1 MSLVRFLTI
10 PPLFKAE
17 MLSLEG
23 VWLDRLVDRFIRRVV
38 VGVGGR
44 WGSPCVSFDAG
55 ASGVCKRDGRIC
67 DVATEKGERY
77 RREHE

>member
-10 PPLFKAE
+10 PPLFKAG

-23 VWLDRLVDRFIRRVV
+23 VWLDRLVDRVIRRVV

-44 WGSPCVSFDAG
+44 WERRALVSMLTRKVSVSAT
-55 ASGVCKRDGRIC
+55 GVF
-67 DVATEKGERY
+67 ATF
-77 RREHE
+77 